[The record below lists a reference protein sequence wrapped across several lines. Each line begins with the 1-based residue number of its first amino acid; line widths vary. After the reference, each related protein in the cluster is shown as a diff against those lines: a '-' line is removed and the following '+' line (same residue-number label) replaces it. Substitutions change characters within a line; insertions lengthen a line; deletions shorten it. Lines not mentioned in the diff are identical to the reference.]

1 MGRSRSDGDG
11 GEGSPLGN
19 NSIHRNL
26 GSTSL
31 QPLGVCADED
41 YFSGLFGLYKAL
53 NCSFFPFNWGSD
65 VWEDFALKCFYSSK
79 KTQF

>member
-1 MGRSRSDGDG
+1 MYVYWWGGRGKRGVVER

-19 NSIHRNL
+19 NSICRNP

-31 QPLGVCADED
+31 QPLGFCADED
-41 YFSGLFGLYKAL
+41 NFSSLFDSLYKAV

-65 VWEDFALKCFYSSK
+65 VRENLALKCF
-79 KTQF
+79 